1 MPRPIAAG
9 VFGMARTTAASR
21 GKMPARN
28 AIVRPAMIETT
39 TVEGDIR
46 EATCGMISGAICGL
60 TAMTIASGQIEAGA
74 GLIRTPR
81 AERASIDAA
90 GCGSITTMPAGST
103 PRPIQPSNNAPP
115 ILPAPMSTTFPTDRD
130 GDEVEGANSGGVDI
144 VRLNQN

>member
-60 TAMTIASGQIEAGA
+60 TAMTIASGQIDAGWINTEADPA
-74 GLIRTPR
+74 LQQRT
-81 AERASIDAA
+81 AHF
-90 GCGSITTMPAGST
+90 AGSDEHH
-103 PRPIQPSNNAPP
+103 
-115 ILPAPMSTTFPTDRD
+115 LTDIR
-130 GDEVEGANSGGVDI
+130 
-144 VRLNQN
+144 R